1 MIEFINQEE
10 LMRSRTTTTLL
21 SLLLLASWFFLSRG
35 NVSGQ
40 EATVIKLPPP
50 QLEGGKPLMECLK
63 LRQSQREF
71 SPDKLSPQ
79 VLSNLLWAAYG
90 INRPESGKRTAP
102 SAVNWQNI
110 DLYVA
115 TADGLFLYEAKDH
128 SLVQVLKEDIRGL
141 SGTQDFVKIA
151 PVNLI
156 YVGDYARIPRG
167 SDEDKRFYSGAHA
180 AFISQNVYLF
190 CASEG
195 LATVVRASL
204 NREEL
209 AKAMKLRPE
218 QKIMLAQ
225 TVGYPK
231 K

>member
-1 MIEFINQEE
+1 MSQTNLTSSVILALMI
-10 LMRSRTTTTLL
+10 
-21 SLLLLASWFFLSRG
+21 SLVLIPILAAA
-35 NVSGQ
+35 GQ
-40 EATVIKLPPP
+40 EAPVIKLPWP
-50 QLEGGKPLMECLK
+50 QQEGGKPLMDCLK
-63 LRQSQREF
+63 ARQSQREF
-71 SPDKLSPQ
+71 SPDKLPLQ

-90 INRPESGKRTAP
+90 INRPDSGKRTVP

-110 DLYVA
+110 DLYLA
-115 TADGLFLYEAKDH
+115 TADGLFLYQAKDH
-128 SLVQVLKEDIRGL
+128 SLVQILKDDIRGL
-141 SGTQDFVKIA
+141 TGTQDFVKTA

-180 AFISQNVYLF
+180 AFIAQNVYLF

-195 LATVVRASL
+195 LATVVRASI

>member
-1 MIEFINQEE
+1 MRTRVIMVLFISA
-10 LMRSRTTTTLL
+10 LITGWLFTPGT
-21 SLLLLASWFFLSRG
+21 ASC
-35 NVSGQ
+35 GQ
-40 EATVIKLPPP
+40 ETAVIKLPQP
-50 QLEGGKPLMECLK
+50 QLKGGKPLMECLK
-63 LRQSQREF
+63 ARQSQREF
-71 SPDKLSPQ
+71 SPDKLQPQ

-90 INRPESGKRTAP
+90 INRPNSGKRTAP

-110 DLYVA
+110 DLYLA

-128 SLVQVLKEDIRGL
+128 ALIQILKEDIRGL
-141 SGTQDFVKIA
+141 TGTQDFVKTA

-156 YVGDYARIPRG
+156 YVGDYGRIPRG
-167 SDEDKRFYSGAHA
+167 SDEDKRFYSATHA

-195 LATVVRASL
+195 LATVVRAL
-204 NREEL
+204 INREKL
-209 AKAMKLRPE
+209 AAAMKLKPE
-218 QKIMLAQ
+218 QKIILAQ

>member
-1 MIEFINQEE
+1 MKIK
-10 LMRSRTTTTLL
+10 LMARLVITILVAGWLL
-21 SLLLLASWFFLSRG
+21 SPPLAAAA
-35 NVSGQ
+35 Q
-40 EATVIKLPPP
+40 ETSIIKLPQP
-50 QLEGGKPLMECLK
+50 QVEGGKPLMDCLK
-63 LRQSQREF
+63 ARQSQREF
-71 SPDKLSPQ
+71 SPEKLSPQ
-79 VLSNLLWAAYG
+79 LLSNLLWAAYG
-90 INRPESGKRTAP
+90 INRPDSGKRTAP

-110 DLYVA
+110 DLYLA
-115 TADGLFLYEAKDH
+115 TADGLFLYEAKEH
-128 SLVQVLKEDIRGL
+128 ALVQVLKEDIRAL
-141 SGTQDFVKIA
+141 TGTQDFVKAA
-151 PVNLI
+151 PVNLV

-167 SDEDKRFYSGAHA
+167 TDEDKRFYSGAHA
-180 AFISQNVYLF
+180 AFIAQNVYLF

-195 LATVVRASL
+195 LATVVRASI

>member
-1 MIEFINQEE
+1 MK
-10 LMRSRTTTTLL
+10 LSSVLVSLTLL
-21 SLLLLASWFFLSRG
+21 FSLIFASPLLASL
-35 NVSGQ
+35 Q
-40 EATVIKLPPP
+40 ESKIIKLPAPD
-50 QLEGGKPLMECLK
+50 LSGGKPLMQCLK
-63 LRQSQREF
+63 LRQSSREF
-71 SPDKLSPQ
+71 SPEKLPLP

-90 INRPESGKRTAP
+90 INRPESGKRTVP

-115 TADGLFLYEAKDH
+115 TADGLFLYEAKEH
-128 SLVQVLKEDIRGL
+128 ALLQVLDQDIRAL
-141 SGTQDFVKIA
+141 TGTQDFVKIA

-167 SDEDKRFYSGAHA
+167 TDEDKRFYSAAHTG
-180 AFISQNVYLF
+180 FISQNVYLF

-195 LATVVRASL
+195 LATVVRAL
-204 NREEL
+204 INREEL

-218 QKIMLAQ
+218 QHIMLAQ
-225 TVGYPK
+225 SVGYPK

>member
-1 MIEFINQEE
+1 MK
-10 LMRSRTTTTLL
+10 LSSVLVSLTLL
-21 SLLLLASWFFLSRG
+21 FSLIFASPLLASL
-35 NVSGQ
+35 Q
-40 EATVIKLPPP
+40 ESKIIKLPAPD
-50 QLEGGKPLMECLK
+50 LSGGKPLMQCLK
-63 LRQSQREF
+63 LRQSSREF
-71 SPDKLSPQ
+71 SPEKLPLP

-90 INRPESGKRTAP
+90 INRPESGKRTVP

-115 TADGLFLYEAKDH
+115 TADGLFLYEAEEH
-128 SLVQVLKEDIRGL
+128 ALLQVLDQDIRAL
-141 SGTQDFVKIA
+141 TGTQDFVKIA

-167 SDEDKRFYSGAHA
+167 TDEDKRFYSAAHTG
-180 AFISQNVYLF
+180 FISQNVYLF

-195 LATVVRASL
+195 LATVVRAMI

-218 QKIMLAQ
+218 QHIMLAQ
-225 TVGYPK
+225 SVGYHK
-231 K
+231 KYR

>member
-1 MIEFINQEE
+1 MNLK
-10 LMRSRTTTTLL
+10 LMAKLIIPIL
-21 SLLLLASWFFLSRG
+21 FAGWLLAPPLAPAARETSI
-35 NVSGQ
+35 
-40 EATVIKLPPP
+40 IKLPQPKV
-50 QLEGGKPLMECLK
+50 EGGKPLLDCLK
-63 LRQSQREF
+63 ARQSQREF
-71 SPDKLSPQ
+71 SQEKLSPQ
-79 VLSNLLWAAYG
+79 LLSNLLWAAYG
-90 INRPESGKRTAP
+90 INRPDSGKRTAP

-115 TADGLFLYEAKDH
+115 TAEGLFLYEAKEH
-128 SLVQVLKEDIRGL
+128 ALIEVLKEDIRAL
-141 SGTQDFVKIA
+141 TGTQDFVKVA
-151 PVNLI
+151 PVNLV

-167 SDEDKRFYSGAHA
+167 TDEDKRFYSGAHA
-180 AFISQNVYLF
+180 AFIAQNVYLF

-195 LATVVRASL
+195 LATVVRASI

-209 AKAMKLRPE
+209 ARAMKLRPE

>member
-1 MIEFINQEE
+1 MKAALSIFLLFALNLIASPQTQVTAAPNQQ
-10 LMRSRTTTTLL
+10 TTT
-21 SLLLLASWFFLSRG
+21 
-35 NVSGQ
+35 
-40 EATVIKLPPP
+40 IKLPEP
-50 QLEGGKPLMECLK
+50 QTSGGKPLMDCLK
-63 LRQSQREF
+63 ARQSSREF
-71 SPDKLSPQ
+71 SPEKISLQ
-79 VLSNLLWAAYG
+79 TLSNLLWAAYG
-90 INRPESGKRTAP
+90 INRPDSGKRTAP

-115 TADGLFLYEAKDH
+115 TADGLFLYEAREH
-128 SLVQVLKEDIRGL
+128 SLIQILKEDIRAL
-141 SGTQDFVKIA
+141 TGTQDFVRVA

-156 YVGDYARIPRG
+156 YVGDYSRIPRG

-195 LATVVRASL
+195 LATVVRASI
-204 NREEL
+204 NRPEL

-218 QKIMLAQ
+218 QNIMLAQ
-225 TVGYPK
+225 TVGFPK

>member
-1 MIEFINQEE
+1 MFKKGIVGV
-10 LMRSRTTTTLL
+10 L
-21 SLLLLASWFFLSRG
+21 SLIVVIIATLG
-35 NVSGQ
+35 TGSGLTGQ
-40 EATVIKLPPP
+40 DQAVIKLPPP
-50 QLEGGKPLMECLK
+50 QQEGGKPLMECLK
-63 LRQSQREF
+63 LRQSQRDF
-71 SPDKLSPQ
+71 SPDKLPPQ

-90 INRPESGKRTAP
+90 INRPDSGKRTVP

-128 SLVQVLKEDIRGL
+128 ALIQVLKEDIRGL
-141 SGTQDFVKIA
+141 TGTQDFVKIA
-151 PVNLI
+151 PVNLV

-167 SDEDKRFYSGAHA
+167 SDEDKRFYSAAHA

-195 LATVVRASL
+195 LATVVRAL
-204 NREEL
+204 INREEL
-209 AKAMKLRPE
+209 AQAMKLRPE

>member
-1 MIEFINQEE
+1 MKKKPTGIILISVFIAGLLIYPSSFSFCQEI
-10 LMRSRTTTTLL
+10 TK
-21 SLLLLASWFFLSRG
+21 
-35 NVSGQ
+35 
-40 EATVIKLPPP
+40 IKLPPP

-63 LRQSQREF
+63 NRQSQREF
-71 SPDKLSPQ
+71 SPESLPLQ

-128 SLVQVLKEDIRGL
+128 SLIQILKEDIRAL
-141 SGTQDFVKIA
+141 TGTQDFVRVA
-151 PVNLI
+151 PVNLV

-167 SDEDKRFYSGAHA
+167 TDEDKRFYSGAHA
-180 AFISQNVYLF
+180 AFIAQNVYLF
-190 CASEG
+190 CASES
-195 LATVVRASL
+195 LATVVRASI

>member
-1 MIEFINQEE
+1 MKKKLTGIMVISVFIAGMLIYPSSSSFCQEI
-10 LMRSRTTTTLL
+10 
-21 SLLLLASWFFLSRG
+21 AK
-35 NVSGQ
+35 
-40 EATVIKLPPP
+40 IKLPPP

-63 LRQSQREF
+63 NRQSQREF
-71 SPDKLSPQ
+71 SPESLPLQ

-128 SLVQVLKEDIRGL
+128 SLIQILKEDIRAL
-141 SGTQDFVKIA
+141 TGTQDFVKMA
-151 PVNLI
+151 PVNLV

-167 SDEDKRFYSGAHA
+167 TDEDKRFYSGAHA
-180 AFISQNVYLF
+180 AFIAQNVYLF

-195 LATVVRASL
+195 LATVVRASI

>member
-1 MIEFINQEE
+1 MNIKLMTRLIIPILVVGWLLTPALALKAQE
-10 LMRSRTTTTLL
+10 T
-21 SLLLLASWFFLSRG
+21 SL
-35 NVSGQ
+35 
-40 EATVIKLPPP
+40 IKLPKPRM
-50 QLEGGKPLMECLK
+50 EGGKPLMDCLK
-63 LRQSQREF
+63 ARQSQREF
-71 SPDKLSPQ
+71 NPDKLSPQ
-79 VLSNLLWAAYG
+79 LLSDLLWAAYG
-90 INRPESGKRTAP
+90 INRPDSGKRTAP

-115 TADGLFLYEAKDH
+115 TADGLFLYEAKEH
-128 SLVQVLKEDIRGL
+128 ALVQVLKEDIRAL
-141 SGTQDFVKIA
+141 TGTQDFVKVA

-167 SDEDKRFYSGAHA
+167 TDEDKRFYSGAHA
-180 AFISQNVYLF
+180 AFIAQNVYLF

-195 LATVVRASL
+195 LATVVRASI

>member
-1 MIEFINQEE
+1 MKACSII
-10 LMRSRTTTTLL
+10 L
-21 SLLLLASWFFLSRG
+21 SLVLLLDSVFIPSLNAG
-35 NVSGQ
+35 VQNNKV
-40 EATVIKLPPP
+40 VKLPAPET
-50 QLEGGKPLMECLK
+50 EGGKPLMQCLK
-63 LRQSQREF
+63 LRQSSREF
-71 SPDKLSPQ
+71 SPEKLPLQ

-115 TADGLFLYEAKDH
+115 TTDGLFLYEAKEH
-128 SLVQVLKEDIRGL
+128 ALVQVLDQDIRAL
-141 SGTQDFVKIA
+141 TGTQDFVKTA

-167 SDEDKRFYSGAHA
+167 TDEDKRFYSGAHA
-180 AFISQNVYLF
+180 GFISQNVYLF

-195 LATVVRASL
+195 LATVVRASI
-204 NREEL
+204 NKEEL
-209 AKAMKLRPE
+209 ARAMKLRPE
-218 QKIMLAQ
+218 QHIMLAQ

>member
-1 MIEFINQEE
+1 MRLSSILFIALAIFITGSILMPVSLFAAQETQV
-10 LMRSRTTTTLL
+10 L
-21 SLLLLASWFFLSRG
+21 
-35 NVSGQ
+35 
-40 EATVIKLPPP
+40 KLPEP
-50 QLEGGKPLMECLK
+50 QTEGGKPLMQCLK
-63 LRQSQREF
+63 ARQSGREF
-71 SPDKLSPQ
+71 SPDKLQ
-79 VLSNLLWAAYG
+79 LQTLSNLLWAAYG
-90 INRPESGKRTAP
+90 INRPDSGKRTAP
-102 SAVNWQNI
+102 SASNWQNI
-110 DLYVA
+110 ELYVA
-115 TADGLFLYEAKDH
+115 TAEGLFLYEAKEH
-128 SLVQVLKEDIRGL
+128 ALVQVLKEDIRAV
-141 SGTQDFVKIA
+141 SGTQDFVKTA

-167 SDEDKRFYSGAHA
+167 TDEDKRFYSGTHA

-195 LATVVRASL
+195 LATVVRASI

-218 QKIMLAQ
+218 QHIILAQ

>member
-1 MIEFINQEE
+1 MK
-10 LMRSRTTTTLL
+10 LSSVLVSLTLL
-21 SLLLLASWFFLSRG
+21 FSLVFASPLLASL
-35 NVSGQ
+35 Q
-40 EATVIKLPPP
+40 ESKVIKLPAPD
-50 QLEGGKPLMECLK
+50 LSGGKPLMQCLK
-63 LRQSQREF
+63 LRQSSREF
-71 SPDKLSPQ
+71 SPEKLPLP

-90 INRPESGKRTAP
+90 INRPESGKRTVP

-115 TADGLFLYEAKDH
+115 TADGLFLYEAKEH
-128 SLVQVLKEDIRGL
+128 ALLQVLDQDIRAL
-141 SGTQDFVKIA
+141 TGTQDFVKIA

-167 SDEDKRFYSGAHA
+167 TDEDKRFYSAAHTG
-180 AFISQNVYLF
+180 FISQNVYLF

-195 LATVVRASL
+195 LATVVRAMI

-218 QKIMLAQ
+218 QHIMLAQ
-225 TVGYPK
+225 SVGYPK

>member
-1 MIEFINQEE
+1 MKPNSVLIS
-10 LMRSRTTTTLL
+10 LTLLL
-21 SLLLLASWFFLSRG
+21 SLIFSPPFSASFQGSK
-35 NVSGQ
+35 
-40 EATVIKLPPP
+40 VIKLPAPD
-50 QLEGGKPLMECLK
+50 LSGGKPLMQCLK
-63 LRQSQREF
+63 LRQSSREF
-71 SPDKLSPQ
+71 SPEKLPLE

-115 TADGLFLYEAKDH
+115 TADGLFLYEAKQH
-128 SLVQVLKEDIRGL
+128 ALRQVLDHDIRAL
-141 SGTQDFVKIA
+141 TGTQDFVKIA

-167 SDEDKRFYSGAHA
+167 TDEDKKFYSAAHTG
-180 AFISQNVYLF
+180 FISQNVYLF

-195 LATVVRASL
+195 LATVVRAL
-204 NREEL
+204 INREEL

-218 QKIMLAQ
+218 QHIMLAQ
-225 TVGYPK
+225 SVGYPK
-231 K
+231 NRD

>member
-1 MIEFINQEE
+1 MFKKGIVGV
-10 LMRSRTTTTLL
+10 L
-21 SLLLLASWFFLSRG
+21 SLIVVIIAMLSTGASLT
-35 NVSGQ
+35 GQ
-40 EATVIKLPPP
+40 DQAVIKLPPP
-50 QLEGGKPLMECLK
+50 QQEGGKPLMECLK
-63 LRQSQREF
+63 LRQSQRDF

-90 INRPESGKRTAP
+90 INRPDSGKRTVP

-128 SLVQVLKEDIRGL
+128 ALIQVLKEDIRGL
-141 SGTQDFVKIA
+141 TGTQDFVKIA
-151 PVNLI
+151 PVNLV

-167 SDEDKRFYSGAHA
+167 SDEDKRFYSAAHA

-195 LATVVRASL
+195 LATVVRAL
-204 NREEL
+204 INREEL
-209 AKAMKLRPE
+209 AQAMKLRPE

>member
-1 MIEFINQEE
+1 MK
-10 LMRSRTTTTLL
+10 LSSVLVSLTLL
-21 SLLLLASWFFLSRG
+21 FSLIFASPLLASL
-35 NVSGQ
+35 Q
-40 EATVIKLPPP
+40 ESKIIKLPAPD
-50 QLEGGKPLMECLK
+50 LSGGKPLMQCLK
-63 LRQSQREF
+63 LRQSSREF
-71 SPDKLSPQ
+71 SPEKLPLP

-90 INRPESGKRTAP
+90 INRPESGKRTVP

-115 TADGLFLYEAKDH
+115 TADGLFLYEAKEH
-128 SLVQVLKEDIRGL
+128 ALLQVLDQDIRAL
-141 SGTQDFVKIA
+141 TGTQDFVKIA

-167 SDEDKRFYSGAHA
+167 TDEDKRFYSAAHTG
-180 AFISQNVYLF
+180 FISQNVYLF

-195 LATVVRASL
+195 LATVVRAMI

-218 QKIMLAQ
+218 QHIMLAQ
-225 TVGYPK
+225 SVGYPK

>member
-1 MIEFINQEE
+1 MKRNLVYFIIPTFM
-10 LMRSRTTTTLL
+10 LF
-21 SLLLLASWFFLSRG
+21 SLLFVLGSAAE
-35 NVSGQ
+35 VQ
-40 EATVIKLPPP
+40 ETSVIKLPAP
-50 QLEGGKPLMECLK
+50 QTEGGKPLMQCLK
-63 LRQSQREF
+63 ERQSRREF
-71 SPDKLSPQ
+71 SPEKLPRQ
-79 VLSNLLWAAYG
+79 TLSNLLWAAYG
-90 INRPESGKRTAP
+90 INRPDSGKRTAP

-110 DLYVA
+110 DLYVV
-115 TADGLFLYEAKDH
+115 TAEGLFLYEAKEH
-128 SLVQVLKEDIRGL
+128 ALVQVLKEDLRAL
-141 SGTQDFVKIA
+141 TGTQDFVKTA
-151 PVNLI
+151 PLNLI

-195 LATVVRASL
+195 LSTVVRASI

-218 QKIMLAQ
+218 QRIMLAQ